1 MEHNTSQVAHINQS
15 VINQWLKGVGIF
27 LLIFIDV
34 NYLLT
39 TRFGRLKGNER
50 YEAMWYLFILISI
63 IVLPIF
69 LGKVLNYFS
78 SILSKIINNW
88 QVTSQSL
95 NLEFLISW
103 GLGLVFNTIAIQ
115 RLFTQGTAES
125 LRLYMKPEMSYNWRE
140 LTTYLSNL
148 NFLLLIPV
156 ALILTVIFF
165 FLLHLFSLRKFL
177 RTLLIE
183 NIVFIGVLVTVTSV
197 AWSLV
202 YNDRSNYHLNAVLFP
217 LAATNSNSPF
227 IPLVSDGFSTWY
239 GGYYLWLGLL
249 SRIMGNSL
257 LSIKIILCGL
267 VALQIILYYL
277 INKAIYRNPLIRILV
292 FISCI
297 FWSYF
302 YGKVIGQDL
311 YFQYFPLRTL
321 FPCLLLVT
329 LLYISERKFLDKA
342 TLSIG
347 FLTISVRDFLL
358 DFIVAMALLSN
369 FDSGIV
375 VLIMYFFI
383 YIWNEFKIDG
393 FSAKNMIKKLTGFS
407 INLIIITFII
417 IFGFRILS
425 GEFINFY
432 NYIGFTS
439 KVGSG
444 FLGLPFPD
452 NIWMIF
458 MVVYGFNIIQS
469 FQSPIEDKNAK
480 YRFVIAIWGIV
491 SLFYFVNRS
500 HPWNLL
506 AVSLPFFL
514 SYGCLID
521 YAFSSCR
528 EKMSESEP
536 ELLQNKMAF
545 REFLPILL
553 PNSFDLLRLSL
564 VSVLFMPFI
573 IMSLIACVK
582 FIPATI
588 SNLQRPKSYSQ
599 MSAFSSLSERV
610 ATLEKQLNRPSIIL
624 SDSFESYYYLHKNR
638 EVLFY
643 PEITSILSGDNSFQP
658 RFIDALNKFNPIVIL
673 CPIND
678 LPIIKENLHGTFLEL
693 LYQNNYKLLESRKS
707 IDSTMKRS
715 CDIYVKD

>member
-1 MEHNTSQVAHINQS
+1 MID
-15 VINQWLKGVGIF
+15 QWLKGVGAF

-39 TRFGRLKGNER
+39 TRFESLKGNES
-50 YEAMWYLFILISI
+50 YEAMWYLLVLTSI
-63 IVLPIF
+63 VVLPIF
-69 LGKVLNYFS
+69 LGKVLNYLS

-88 QVTSQSL
+88 QVTNQSR
-95 NLEFLISW
+95 NLEFLFSW

-115 RLFTQGTAES
+115 RIFTQGSGQS
-125 LRLYMKPEMSYNWRE
+125 LRLYIRPEMSSNSDK
-140 LTTYLSNL
+140 LTTYLSSL
-148 NFLLLIPV
+148 NFSVLMPV

-202 YNDRSNYHLNAVLFP
+202 YTDLSNFHFNVVLFP
-217 LAATNSNSPF
+217 LAAINSDSPF
-227 IPLVSDGFSTWY
+227 IPLVDDGFKSLY
-239 GGYYLWLGLL
+239 GGYYLLLGLL
-249 SRIMGNSL
+249 SRLMGNSL
-257 LSIKIILCGL
+257 LSIKIVVCSLI
-267 VALQIILYYL
+267 ALQIILYYL
-277 INKAIYRNPLIRILV
+277 IVKAIYKNPLFRILV
-292 FISCI
+292 FISCL

-302 YGKVIGQDL
+302 YFRVVGGDL

-329 LLYISERKFLDKA
+329 SFYISERKFLDKA
-342 TLSIG
+342 TFSIG
-347 FLTISVRDFLL
+347 FLTINLRDLIL

-369 FDSGIV
+369 FDSGVV

-407 INLIIITFII
+407 INLIIIIFII
-417 IFGFRILS
+417 ILGFRIIA

-432 NYIGFTS
+432 NYIGFTL
-439 KVGSG
+439 KFGSG
-444 FLGLPFPD
+444 FFGLPFPD

-506 AVSLPFFL
+506 FVSVPFFL

-521 YAFSSCR
+521 YAFSSYR
-528 EKMSESEP
+528 KKMSESEP
-536 ELLQNKMAF
+536 ELMQNKMAF
-545 REFLPILL
+545 RKFLPILL

-564 VSVLFMPFI
+564 VSVLIMPFI

-582 FIPATI
+582 FIPLTI
-588 SNLQRPKSYSQ
+588 SHFQSPKSYSQ
-599 MSAFSSLSERV
+599 MSALESLSERV
-610 ATLEKQLNRPSIIL
+610 ATLEKQLNRPSILI
-624 SDSFESYYYLHKNR
+624 SDWFESYYYLDKNR
-638 EVLFY
+638 KVLFY
-643 PEITSILSGDNSFQP
+643 PEIISIIDDSFQS
-658 RFIDALNKFNPIVIL
+658 RFTYALKKFNPIVTV
-673 CPIND
+673 CP
-678 LPIIKENLHGTFLEL
+678 LKMVYNLRGTFLEL
-693 LYQNNYKLLESRKS
+693 LDQNNYKLLESRKS
-707 IDSTMKRS
+707 IDSTMRRS

>member
-1 MEHNTSQVAHINQS
+1 MNKNMID
-15 VINQWLKGVGIF
+15 QWLKGVGAF
-27 LLIFIDV
+27 LLILIDV
-34 NYLLT
+34 DYLLT

-63 IVLPIF
+63 IVLPIL
-69 LGKVLNYFS
+69 LGKVLNYLS

-88 QVTSQSL
+88 QVTNQSR

-115 RLFTQGTAES
+115 KLFTQGTAES
-125 LRLYMKPEMSYNWRE
+125 IRLYMEFEMSSNSDK
-140 LTTYLSNL
+140 LTTYLSSL
-148 NFLLLIPV
+148 NFLVLISV

-202 YNDRSNYHLNAVLFP
+202 YTNPSNFHFNVVLFP
-217 LAATNSNSPF
+217 LAAINSDSPF
-227 IPLVSDGFSTWY
+227 IPLVDDGFKSLY

-249 SRIMGNSL
+249 SRLMGNNL
-257 LSIKIILCGL
+257 LSIKIVVCSLI
-267 VALQIILYYL
+267 ALQILLYYL
-277 INKAIYRNPLIRILV
+277 ITKAIYKNPLLRILV
-292 FISCI
+292 FISCL
-297 FWSYF
+297 FWSYL
-302 YGKVIGQDL
+302 YGRVVRQDL

-347 FLTISVRDFLL
+347 FLTINLQDVLL

-369 FDSGIV
+369 FDSGVV

-393 FSAKNMIKKLTGFS
+393 FSAKNMIKKLTVFS
-407 INLIIITFII
+407 INLIMIIFII
-417 IFGFRILS
+417 IFGFRIIA
-425 GEFINFY
+425 GEFINFS
-432 NYIGFTS
+432 NYTGSTLKF
-439 KVGSG
+439 GSG
-444 FLGLPFPD
+444 FYGLPFTD

-469 FQSPIEDKNAK
+469 FQSPIEDKSAK

-506 AVSLPFFL
+506 GVSLPFFL

-521 YAFSSCR
+521 YAFSSYR
-528 EKMSESEP
+528 KKMSESEP
-536 ELLQNKMAF
+536 ELMQNKMTF

-564 VSVLFMPFI
+564 VSVLVMPFI

-582 FIPATI
+582 FIPLTI
-588 SNLQRPKSYSQ
+588 SHFQSPKSYSQ
-599 MSAFSSLSERV
+599 MSALASLSERV
-610 ATLEKQLNRPSIIL
+610 ATLEKQLNRPSILI
-624 SDSFESYYYLHKNR
+624 SDRVESYYYLHKNR
-638 EVLFY
+638 KVLFY
-643 PEITSILSGDNSFQP
+643 PEIASIFPGDNSFQP
-658 RFIDALNKFNPIVIL
+658 RFLDTLNKFNPIVTL
-673 CPIND
+673 CPMRHPG
-678 LPIIKENLHGTFLEL
+678 LIKANYHGTFLQL
-693 LYQNNYKLLESRKS
+693 LYENNYKLVESGKN
-707 IDSTMKRS
+707 IDDRILKN
-715 CDIYVKD
+715 CKIYIKD

>member
-1 MEHNTSQVAHINQS
+1 MEHNTSQVAQINQS
-15 VINQWLKGVGIF
+15 VINQWLKGVGAF

-39 TRFGRLKGNER
+39 TIFESLKGNER

-69 LGKVLNYFS
+69 LGKVLNYLS

-88 QVTSQSL
+88 QVTSQSR

-125 LRLYMKPEMSYNWRE
+125 LRLYIRPEMSSNSDK
-140 LTTYLSNL
+140 LTTYLSSL
-148 NFLLLIPV
+148 NFLVLIPV

-183 NIVFIGVLVTVTSV
+183 NIAFIGVLVTVTSV

-202 YNDRSNYHLNAVLFP
+202 YNDQSNYHFNVVIFP
-217 LAATNSNSPF
+217 LAAINGDSPF
-227 IPLVSDGFSTWY
+227 IPLVDDGFKSLY
-239 GGYYLWLGLL
+239 GGYYLLLGLL
-249 SRIMGNSL
+249 SRLIGNSL
-257 LSIKIILCGL
+257 LSIKIVVCSLI
-267 VALQIILYYL
+267 ALQIILYYL
-277 INKAIYRNPLIRILV
+277 IVKAIYQNPLIRILV
-292 FISCI
+292 FISCL

-302 YGKVIGQDL
+302 YGKVVSQDL

-329 LLYISERKFLDKA
+329 LLYVSERKFIDKA
-342 TLSIG
+342 IFSLK
-347 FLTISVRDFLL
+347 FLTLNLRDLLL

-369 FDSGIV
+369 FDSGIS

-383 YIWNEFKIDG
+383 YIWNEFKIDA
-393 FSAKNMIKKLTGFS
+393 FSAKNMIKRLTGFS
-407 INLIIITFII
+407 INLIIIIFII
-417 IFGFRILS
+417 IFCFRILS

-432 NYIGFTS
+432 NYIGSTLKF
-439 KVGSG
+439 GSG

-469 FQSPIEDKNAK
+469 FQSHVEDKNAK

-491 SLFYFVNRS
+491 SLLYFVNRS
-500 HPWNLL
+500 HPWNLIS
-506 AVSLPFFL
+506 VSLPFFL

-521 YAFSSCR
+521 YAFSSYR
-528 EKMSESEP
+528 KKMSESDP
-536 ELLQNKMAF
+536 ELMENKMEF

-564 VSVLFMPFI
+564 ISVLIMPFI

-588 SNLQRPKSYSQ
+588 SNFQFPKSYSQ
-599 MSAFSSLSERV
+599 MSALASLSERV
-610 ATLEKQLNRPSIIL
+610 DTLEKQLNRPSILL
-624 SDSFESYYYLHKNR
+624 SGLFESYYYLHKNR
-638 EVLFY
+638 KVLFY
-643 PEITSILSGDNSFQP
+643 PEIASIFPGDNSFQS
-658 RFIDALNKFNPIVIL
+658 RFIDALKKFNPIVTL
-673 CPIND
+673 CPINV
-678 LPIIKENLHGTFLEL
+678 PFVKENLHGTFLQL
-693 LYQNNYKLLESRKS
+693 LYENNYKLVESEKN
-707 IDSTMKRS
+707 IDDPILKN
-715 CDIYVKD
+715 CKIYIKG

>member
-1 MEHNTSQVAHINQS
+1 MNKNMID
-15 VINQWLKGVGIF
+15 QWFKGVGAF

-39 TRFGRLKGNER
+39 TRFSRLKGNER

-88 QVTSQSL
+88 QVTNQSR
-95 NLEFLISW
+95 NLEFLLSW

-115 RLFTQGTAES
+115 RLLTQGTAES
-125 LRLYMKPEMSYNWRE
+125 LSLYIKPEMSYNSDK
-140 LTTYLSNL
+140 LTTYLSSL

-177 RTLLIE
+177 KTLLIE

-202 YNDRSNYHLNAVLFP
+202 YTDSSTLHFNVVLFP
-217 LAATNSNSPF
+217 LAAINSDSPF
-227 IPLVSDGFSTWY
+227 IPLVDDGFKSLY

-249 SRIMGNSL
+249 SRLMGNSL
-257 LSIKIILCGL
+257 WSIKIVVCSLI
-267 VALQIILYYL
+267 ALQILLYYL
-277 INKAIYRNPLIRILV
+277 IVKAIYKNPLIRILV
-292 FISCI
+292 FISCL

-302 YGKVIGQDL
+302 YSRVVTQDL

-342 TLSIG
+342 TFPIG
-347 FLTISVRDFLL
+347 LLTINLRDLLL

-369 FDSGIV
+369 FDSGIS

-383 YIWNEFKIDG
+383 YIWNEFKIDS
-393 FSAKNMIKKLTGFS
+393 FSAKHMIKKLTGFS
-407 INLIIITFII
+407 INFIIITFII
-417 IFGFRILS
+417 IFGFRIIA

-432 NYIGFTS
+432 NYTGSTLKF
-439 KVGSG
+439 GSG

-469 FQSPIEDKNAK
+469 FQSPIGDKHAK

-500 HPWNLL
+500 HPWNLVS
-506 AVSLPFFL
+506 VSLPFFL

-521 YAFSSCR
+521 YAFSYYR
-528 EKMSESEP
+528 KKMSESEP
-536 ELLQNKMAF
+536 ELMQNKMAF
-545 REFLPILL
+545 REFLPVLL
-553 PNSFDLLRLSL
+553 PDSFDLLRLSL
-564 VSVLFMPFI
+564 ISVLIMPFI
-573 IMSLIACVK
+573 IMSLIASVK
-582 FIPATI
+582 FFPLTI
-588 SNLQRPKSYSQ
+588 ANFQSPNSYSQ
-599 MSAFSSLSERV
+599 MSALASLSERV
-610 ATLEKQLNRPSIIL
+610 ATLEKQLDRPSILI
-624 SDSFESYYYLHKNR
+624 SDWFESYYYLDKNR
-638 EVLFY
+638 KVLFY
-643 PEITSILSGDNSFQP
+643 PEIISIFSEDNSFQS
-658 RFIDALNKFNPIVIL
+658 RFTYALKKFNPIVTV
-673 CPIND
+673 CP
-678 LPIIKENLHGTFLEL
+678 LKLSYHLRSTFLEL
-693 LYQNNYKLLESRKS
+693 LYQNNYTLLESRKS

-715 CDIYVKD
+715 CDIYVKG

>member
-1 MEHNTSQVAHINQS
+1 MYQMNKTA
-15 VINQWLKGVGIF
+15 INQWFKGVGAF

-50 YEAMWYLFILISI
+50 YEAMWYLFIFISI
-63 IVLPIF
+63 VVLPIL
-69 LGKVLNYFS
+69 LGKVLNYLS

-88 QVTSQSL
+88 QVTNQSR

-115 RLFTQGTAES
+115 KLFTQGTAES

-140 LTTYLSNL
+140 LTTYLSSL
-148 NFLLLIPV
+148 NFLVLIPV
-156 ALILTVIFF
+156 ALILTIIFF

-183 NIVFIGVLVTVTSV
+183 NIVFIGVLVTLTSV

-202 YNDRSNYHLNAVLFP
+202 YNDKSNYHFNAVIFP
-217 LAATNSNSPF
+217 LAAINSDSPF
-227 IPLVSDGFSTWY
+227 TPLVSEGFSTWY
-239 GGYYLWLGLL
+239 GGYYLWFGLL
-249 SRIMGNSL
+249 SRLMGNSL
-257 LSIKIILCGL
+257 LSIKIVVCSLI
-267 VALQIILYYL
+267 ALQILLYYL
-277 INKAIYRNPLIRILV
+277 ITKAIYKNPLLRILV
-292 FISCI
+292 FISCL

-302 YGKVIGQDL
+302 YGKVVSQDL

-329 LLYISERKFLDKA
+329 LLYISERKFFDKV
-342 TLSIG
+342 TFSMG
-347 FLTISVRDFLL
+347 FLTINLQDVLL

-369 FDSGIV
+369 FDSGII
-375 VLIMYFFI
+375 VLIMYFLI
-383 YIWNEFKIDG
+383 YHWNEFKIDG
-393 FSAKNMIKKLTGFS
+393 FSAKNMIKKLTEFS
-407 INLIIITFII
+407 INLIIIIFII
-417 IFGFRILS
+417 IFSFRIIA

-432 NYIGFTS
+432 NYIGFTF

-480 YRFVIAIWGIV
+480 YRFVIAIWGMI

-500 HPWNLL
+500 HPGNLL

-521 YAFSSCR
+521 YAFSYHR
-528 EKMSESEP
+528 KKMSESEP
-536 ELLQNKMAF
+536 ELMQNKMAF

-564 VSVLFMPFI
+564 VSVLIMPFI
-573 IMSLIACVK
+573 IMSLIASVK

-588 SNLQRPKSYSQ
+588 SNFTSPNSYSQ
-599 MSAFSSLSERV
+599 MSAVASLSERV
-610 ATLEKQLNRPSIIL
+610 ATLEKQLNRPSILL

-638 EVLFY
+638 KVLFY
-643 PEITSILSGDNSFQP
+643 PETTSILSGDNSFQP
-658 RFIDALNKFNPIVIL
+658 RFIDALNKFNPIVTL
-673 CPIND
+673 CPINV
-678 LPIIKENLHGTFLEL
+678 PVIKENLHGTFLPL
-693 LYQNNYKLLESRKS
+693 LYQNNYQLVESGKN
-707 IDSTMKRS
+707 IDDRILKN
-715 CDIYVKD
+715 CKIYIKD

>member
-1 MEHNTSQVAHINQS
+1 MYQMNKTAID
-15 VINQWLKGVGIF
+15 QWFKGVGAF
-27 LLIFIDV
+27 LLIIIDV
-34 NYLLT
+34 DYLLT

-50 YEAMWYLFILISI
+50 YEAMWYLFVLISI
-63 IVLPIF
+63 IVLPTIF
-69 LGKVLNYFS
+69 GKVLNYFS

-88 QVTSQSL
+88 QVTNQSR

-115 RLFTQGTAES
+115 KLFTQGTAES
-125 LRLYMKPEMSYNWRE
+125 LRLLYVEPEMSYNYDK
-140 LTTYLSNL
+140 LTTYLSSL
-148 NFLLLIPV
+148 NFLVLIPA
-156 ALILTVIFF
+156 ALILTVILF
-165 FLLHLFSLRKFL
+165 FLLYLFSLRKFL

-202 YNDRSNYHLNAVLFP
+202 YTNPSNFHFNVVLFP
-217 LAATNSNSPF
+217 LAAINSDSPF
-227 IPLVSDGFSTWY
+227 IPLVDDGFKSLY

-249 SRIMGNSL
+249 SRLMGNNL
-257 LSIKIILCGL
+257 LSIKIVVCSLI
-267 VALQIILYYL
+267 ALQILLYYL
-277 INKAIYRNPLIRILV
+277 ITKAIYKNPLLRILV
-292 FISCI
+292 FISCL
-297 FWSYF
+297 FWSYL
-302 YGKVIGQDL
+302 YGRVVRQDL

-347 FLTISVRDFLL
+347 FLTINLQDVLL

-369 FDSGIV
+369 FDSGVV

-393 FSAKNMIKKLTGFS
+393 FSAKNMIKKLTVFS
-407 INLIIITFII
+407 INLIMIIFII
-417 IFGFRILS
+417 IFGFRIIA
-425 GEFINFY
+425 GEFINFS
-432 NYIGFTS
+432 NYTGSTLKF
-439 KVGSG
+439 GSG
-444 FLGLPFPD
+444 FYGLPFTD

-469 FQSPIEDKNAK
+469 FQSPIEDKSAK

-506 AVSLPFFL
+506 GVSLPFFL

-521 YAFSSCR
+521 YAFSSYR
-528 EKMSESEP
+528 KKMSESEP
-536 ELLQNKMAF
+536 ELMQNKMTF

-564 VSVLFMPFI
+564 VSVLVMPFI

-582 FIPATI
+582 FIPLTI
-588 SNLQRPKSYSQ
+588 SHFQSPKSYSQ
-599 MSAFSSLSERV
+599 MSALASLSERV
-610 ATLEKQLNRPSIIL
+610 ATLEKQLNRPSILI
-624 SDSFESYYYLHKNR
+624 SDRVESYYYLHKNR
-638 EVLFY
+638 KVLFY
-643 PEITSILSGDNSFQP
+643 PEIASIFPGDNSFQP
-658 RFIDALNKFNPIVIL
+658 RFLDTLNKFNPIVTL
-673 CPIND
+673 CPMRHPG
-678 LPIIKENLHGTFLEL
+678 LIKANYHGTFLQL
-693 LYQNNYKLLESRKS
+693 LYENNYKLVESGKN
-707 IDSTMKRS
+707 IDDRILKN
-715 CDIYVKD
+715 CKIYIKD

>member
-1 MEHNTSQVAHINQS
+1 MNKNMIDK
-15 VINQWLKGVGIF
+15 WFKGVGAF
-27 LLIFIDV
+27 LLIIIDV
-34 NYLLT
+34 DYLLT

-50 YEAMWYLFILISI
+50 YEAMWYLFVLISI
-63 IVLPIF
+63 IVLPTI
-69 LGKVLNYFS
+69 LGKVLNYSS

-88 QVTSQSL
+88 QVTNQSR

-115 RLFTQGTAES
+115 KLFSQGTAES

-140 LTTYLSNL
+140 LTTYLSSL
-148 NFLLLIPV
+148 NFLVLIPV

-165 FLLHLFSLRKFL
+165 FLLHLFSLRKFV

-202 YNDRSNYHLNAVLFP
+202 YNDKSNYHFNVVLFP
-217 LAATNSNSPF
+217 LAAINSDSPF
-227 IPLVSDGFSTWY
+227 IPLVDDGFKSLY

-249 SRIMGNSL
+249 SRLMGNSL
-257 LSIKIILCGL
+257 LSIKIVVCSLI
-267 VALQIILYYL
+267 ALQILLYYL
-277 INKAIYRNPLIRILV
+277 IAKAIYKNRLLRILV
-292 FISCI
+292 FISCL

-302 YGKVIGQDL
+302 YGKVVTQDL

-329 LLYISERKFLDKA
+329 LLYISERKFFDKV
-342 TLSIG
+342 TFSMG
-347 FLTISVRDFLL
+347 FLTINLRDLLL
-358 DFIVAMALLSN
+358 DFLVAMALLSN
-369 FDSGIV
+369 LDSGIV

-383 YIWNEFKIDG
+383 YIWNELKLDG

-407 INLIIITFII
+407 INLIIIIFII
-417 IFGFRILS
+417 IFGFRIIA

-432 NYIGFTS
+432 NYIGFTF
-439 KVGSG
+439 KFGSG

-491 SLFYFVNRS
+491 SLLYFVNRS
-500 HPWNLL
+500 HPGNLMS
-506 AVSLPFFL
+506 VSLPFFL

-521 YAFSSCR
+521 YVFSSYR
-528 EKMSESEP
+528 KKMSESEP
-536 ELLQNKMAF
+536 ELMQNRMTF

-553 PNSFDLLRLSL
+553 PDSFDLLRLSL
-564 VSVLFMPFI
+564 ISVLVMPFI

-588 SNLQRPKSYSQ
+588 SNFQFPKSYSQ
-599 MSAFSSLSERV
+599 MSALASLSERV
-610 ATLEKQLNRPSIIL
+610 DTLEKQLNRPSILL
-624 SDSFESYYYLHKNR
+624 SGLFESYYYLHKNR
-638 EVLFY
+638 KVLFY
-643 PEITSILSGDNSFQP
+643 PEIASIFSGDNSFQP
-658 RFIDALNKFNPIVIL
+658 RFIDALKKFNPIVTL
-673 CPIND
+673 CPINV
-678 LPIIKENLHGTFLEL
+678 PFVKENLYATFLQL
-693 LYQNNYKLLESRKS
+693 LYENNYQLVESEKN
-707 IDSTMKRS
+707 IDDPILRN
-715 CDIYVKD
+715 CNIYIKD

>member
-1 MEHNTSQVAHINQS
+1 MYQMNKTAID
-15 VINQWLKGVGIF
+15 QWLKGVGIF

-63 IVLPIF
+63 IVLPIL
-69 LGKVLNYFS
+69 LGKVLNYLS

-88 QVTSQSL
+88 QVTNQSR

-115 RLFTQGTAES
+115 KLFTQGTAES
-125 LRLYMKPEMSYNWRE
+125 LRLLYVEPEMSYNYDK
-140 LTTYLSNL
+140 LTTYLSSL
-148 NFLLLIPV
+148 NFLVLIPA
-156 ALILTVIFF
+156 ALILTVILF
-165 FLLHLFSLRKFL
+165 FLLYLFSLRKFL

-202 YNDRSNYHLNAVLFP
+202 YTNPSNFHFNVVLFP
-217 LAATNSNSPF
+217 LAAINSDSPF
-227 IPLVSDGFSTWY
+227 IPLVDDGFKSLY

-249 SRIMGNSL
+249 SRLMGNNL
-257 LSIKIILCGL
+257 LSIKIVVCSLI
-267 VALQIILYYL
+267 ALQILLYYL
-277 INKAIYRNPLIRILV
+277 ITKAIYKNPLLRILV
-292 FISCI
+292 FISCL
-297 FWSYF
+297 FWSYL
-302 YGKVIGQDL
+302 YGRVVRQDL

-347 FLTISVRDFLL
+347 FLTINLQDVLL

-369 FDSGIV
+369 FDSGVV

-393 FSAKNMIKKLTGFS
+393 FSAKNMIKKLTVFS
-407 INLIIITFII
+407 INLIMIIFII
-417 IFGFRILS
+417 IFGFRIIA
-425 GEFINFY
+425 GEFINFS
-432 NYIGFTS
+432 NYTGSTLKF
-439 KVGSG
+439 GSG
-444 FLGLPFPD
+444 FYGLPFTD

-469 FQSPIEDKNAK
+469 FQSPIEDKSAK

-506 AVSLPFFL
+506 GVSLPFFL

-521 YAFSSCR
+521 YAFSSYR
-528 EKMSESEP
+528 KKMSESEP
-536 ELLQNKMAF
+536 ELMQNKMTF

-564 VSVLFMPFI
+564 VSVLVMPFI

-582 FIPATI
+582 FIPLTI
-588 SNLQRPKSYSQ
+588 SHFQSPKSYSQ
-599 MSAFSSLSERV
+599 MSALASLSERV
-610 ATLEKQLNRPSIIL
+610 ATLEKQLNRPSILI
-624 SDSFESYYYLHKNR
+624 SDRVESYYYLHKNR
-638 EVLFY
+638 KVLFY
-643 PEITSILSGDNSFQP
+643 PEIASIFPGDNSFQP
-658 RFIDALNKFNPIVIL
+658 RFLDTLNKFNPIVTL
-673 CPIND
+673 CPMRHPG
-678 LPIIKENLHGTFLEL
+678 LIKANYHGTFLQL
-693 LYQNNYKLLESRKS
+693 LYENNYKLVESGKN
-707 IDSTMKRS
+707 IDDRILKN
-715 CDIYVKD
+715 CKIYIKD

>member
-1 MEHNTSQVAHINQS
+1 
-15 VINQWLKGVGIF
+15 
-27 LLIFIDV
+27 
-34 NYLLT
+34 
-39 TRFGRLKGNER
+39 
-50 YEAMWYLFILISI
+50 
-63 IVLPIF
+63 
-69 LGKVLNYFS
+69 
-78 SILSKIINNW
+78 
-88 QVTSQSL
+88 
-95 NLEFLISW
+95 
-103 GLGLVFNTIAIQ
+103 
-115 RLFTQGTAES
+115 
-125 LRLYMKPEMSYNWRE
+125 
-140 LTTYLSNL
+140 L

-156 ALILTVIFF
+156 ALILTVILF

-202 YNDRSNYHLNAVLFP
+202 YTDKSNYHFNVVLFP
-217 LAATNSNSPF
+217 LAAINSDSPF
-227 IPLVSDGFSTWY
+227 IPLVDDGFKSLY

-249 SRIMGNSL
+249 SRLMGNSL
-257 LSIKIILCGL
+257 WSIKIVVCSLI
-267 VALQIILYYL
+267 ALQILLYYL
-277 INKAIYRNPLIRILV
+277 IVKAIYKNPLIRILV
-292 FISCI
+292 FINCL

-302 YGKVIGQDL
+302 YSRVGTQDL

-342 TLSIG
+342 TFPIG
-347 FLTISVRDFLL
+347 FLTINLRDLLL
-358 DFIVAMALLSN
+358 DFLVAMALLSN
-369 FDSGIV
+369 FDSGIS

-407 INLIIITFII
+407 INFIIIIFII
-417 IFGFRILS
+417 IFGFRIIA

-432 NYIGFTS
+432 NYTGSTLKF
-439 KVGSG
+439 GSG
-444 FLGLPFPD
+444 FFGLPFPD

-521 YAFSSCR
+521 YAFSSYR
-528 EKMSESEP
+528 KKMSESEP
-536 ELLQNKMAF
+536 ELMQNKMAF

-553 PNSFDLLRLSL
+553 PDSFDLLRLSL
-564 VSVLFMPFI
+564 VSVLVMPFI

-582 FIPATI
+582 FIPLTI
-588 SNLQRPKSYSQ
+588 YNFQRPKSYSQ
-599 MSAFSSLSERV
+599 MSALASLSERV
-610 ATLEKQLNRPSIIL
+610 AILEKQLNRPSILI
-624 SDSFESYYYLHKNR
+624 SDWFESYYYLDKNR
-638 EVLFY
+638 KVLFY
-643 PEITSILSGDNSFQP
+643 PEIISIFSEDNSFQSP
-658 RFIDALNKFNPIVIL
+658 FTYALKKFNPIVTV
-673 CPIND
+673 CPLKMSD
-678 LPIIKENLHGTFLEL
+678 HLRSTFLEL

-715 CDIYVKD
+715 CDIYVKG

>member
-1 MEHNTSQVAHINQS
+1 MID
-15 VINQWLKGVGIF
+15 QWLKGVGAF

-39 TRFGRLKGNER
+39 TRFESLKGNES
-50 YEAMWYLFILISI
+50 YEAMWYLLVLTSI
-63 IVLPIF
+63 VVLPIF
-69 LGKVLNYFS
+69 LGKVLNYSS

-88 QVTSQSL
+88 QVTNQSR
-95 NLEFLISW
+95 NLEFLFSW

-115 RLFTQGTAES
+115 RIFTQGSGQS
-125 LRLYMKPEMSYNWRE
+125 LRFYMKPEMSSNSDK
-140 LTTYLSNL
+140 LTTYLSSL
-148 NFLLLIPV
+148 NFSLLIPV

-165 FLLHLFSLRKFL
+165 FLLYLFSLRKFL

-202 YNDRSNYHLNAVLFP
+202 YTDLSNFHFNVVLFP
-217 LAATNSNSPF
+217 LAAINSDSPF
-227 IPLVSDGFSTWY
+227 IPLVDDGFKSLY
-239 GGYYLWLGLL
+239 GGYYLLLGLL
-249 SRIMGNSL
+249 SRLMGNSL
-257 LSIKIILCGL
+257 LSIKIVVCSLI
-267 VALQIILYYL
+267 ALQIILYYL
-277 INKAIYRNPLIRILV
+277 IVKAIYQNSLIRILV
-292 FISCI
+292 FISCL

-302 YGKVIGQDL
+302 HGKVVSQDL

-329 LLYISERKFLDKA
+329 LLYISEIKFLDKA
-342 TLSIG
+342 TFSLN
-347 FLTISVRDFLL
+347 FLTINLRDLLL
-358 DFIVAMALLSN
+358 DFLVAMALLSN
-369 FDSGIV
+369 FDSGIS

-393 FSAKNMIKKLTGFS
+393 FRAKNMIKKLTGFS
-407 INLIIITFII
+407 INLITIIFII
-417 IFGFRILS
+417 IFGFRIIA

-432 NYIGFTS
+432 NYIGFTL
-439 KVGSG
+439 KFGSG
-444 FLGLPFPD
+444 FFGLPFPD

-458 MVVYGFNIIQS
+458 MVVYGFNVIQS
-469 FQSPIEDKNAK
+469 FQSSIEDKNAK

-500 HPWNLL
+500 HPWNLIS
-506 AVSLPFFL
+506 VSLPFFL

-521 YAFSSCR
+521 YAFSSYR
-528 EKMSESEP
+528 KKMSESEP
-536 ELLQNKMAF
+536 ELMQNKMAF

-564 VSVLFMPFI
+564 ISVLIMPFI

-588 SNLQRPKSYSQ
+588 SNFQRPKSYSQ
-599 MSAFSSLSERV
+599 MSALASLSERV
-610 ATLEKQLNRPSIIL
+610 ATLEKQLNRPSILI
-624 SDSFESYYYLHKNR
+624 SDSFDSYYYLDKNR
-638 EVLFY
+638 KVLFY
-643 PEITSILSGDNSFQP
+643 PEIISIIDDSFQS
-658 RFIDALNKFNPIVIL
+658 RFTYALKKFNPIVTV
-673 CPIND
+673 CP
-678 LPIIKENLHGTFLEL
+678 LKMVYNLRGTFLEL
-693 LYQNNYKLLESRKS
+693 LDQNNYKLLESRKS
-707 IDSTMKRS
+707 IDSTMRRS

>member
-1 MEHNTSQVAHINQS
+1 MID
-15 VINQWLKGVGIF
+15 QWFKGVGAF

-34 NYLLT
+34 KYLLT
-39 TRFGRLKGNER
+39 TRFSRLKGNEK

-88 QVTSQSL
+88 QVTNQSR

-125 LRLYMKPEMSYNWRE
+125 LRLYIRPEMSSNSDK
-140 LTTYLSNL
+140 LTTYLSSL

-156 ALILTVIFF
+156 ALILTVILF

-202 YNDRSNYHLNAVLFP
+202 YTDKSNYHFNVVLFP
-217 LAATNSNSPF
+217 LAAINSDSPF
-227 IPLVSDGFSTWY
+227 IPLVDDGFKSLY

-249 SRIMGNSL
+249 SRLMGNSL
-257 LSIKIILCGL
+257 WSIKIVVCSLI
-267 VALQIILYYL
+267 ALQILLYYL
-277 INKAIYRNPLIRILV
+277 IVKAIYKNPLIRILV
-292 FISCI
+292 FINCL

-302 YGKVIGQDL
+302 YSRVGTQDL

-342 TLSIG
+342 TFPIG
-347 FLTISVRDFLL
+347 FLTINLRDLLL
-358 DFIVAMALLSN
+358 DFLVAMALLSN
-369 FDSGIV
+369 FDSGIS

-407 INLIIITFII
+407 INFIIIIFII
-417 IFGFRILS
+417 IFGFRIIA

-432 NYIGFTS
+432 NYTGSTLKF
-439 KVGSG
+439 GSG
-444 FLGLPFPD
+444 FFGLPFPD

-521 YAFSSCR
+521 YAFSSYR
-528 EKMSESEP
+528 KKMSESEP
-536 ELLQNKMAF
+536 ELMQNKMAF

-553 PNSFDLLRLSL
+553 PDSFDLLRLSL
-564 VSVLFMPFI
+564 VSVLVMPFI

-582 FIPATI
+582 FIPLTI
-588 SNLQRPKSYSQ
+588 YNFQRPKSYSQ
-599 MSAFSSLSERV
+599 MSALASLSERV
-610 ATLEKQLNRPSIIL
+610 AILEKQLNRPSILI
-624 SDSFESYYYLHKNR
+624 SDWFESYYYLDKNR
-638 EVLFY
+638 KVLFY
-643 PEITSILSGDNSFQP
+643 PEIISIFSEDNSFQSP
-658 RFIDALNKFNPIVIL
+658 FTYALKKFNPIVTV
-673 CPIND
+673 CPLKMSD
-678 LPIIKENLHGTFLEL
+678 HLRSTFLEL

-715 CDIYVKD
+715 CDIYVKG

>member
-1 MEHNTSQVAHINQS
+1 MNKNMID
-15 VINQWLKGVGIF
+15 QWLKGVGAF

-88 QVTSQSL
+88 QVTNQSR

>member
-1 MEHNTSQVAHINQS
+1 MNKNMID
-15 VINQWLKGVGIF
+15 QWFKGVGAF

-39 TRFGRLKGNER
+39 TRFESLKGNER

-69 LGKVLNYFS
+69 LGKVLNYLS

-88 QVTSQSL
+88 QVTNQSR
-95 NLEFLISW
+95 NLEFLFSW

-115 RLFTQGTAES
+115 RLFTQGTGGS
-125 LRLYMKPEMSYNWRE
+125 LRLYIRPEMSSNSDK
-140 LTTYLSNL
+140 LTTYLSSL
-148 NFLLLIPV
+148 NFLVLIPV

-165 FLLHLFSLRKFL
+165 FLLHLFSIRKFL

-202 YNDRSNYHLNAVLFP
+202 YTNSSNFHFNVVLFP
-217 LAATNSNSPF
+217 LAAINSDSHF
-227 IPLVSDGFSTWY
+227 IPLVDDGFKSLY

-249 SRIMGNSL
+249 SRLIGNSL
-257 LSIKIILCGL
+257 LSIKIVVCSLI
-267 VALQIILYYL
+267 ALQIILYYL
-277 INKAIYRNPLIRILV
+277 IVKAIYKNPLIRILV
-292 FISCI
+292 FISCL

-302 YGKVIGQDL
+302 YGKVVGQDL

-329 LLYISERKFLDKA
+329 LLYISERKFFDKA
-342 TLSIG
+342 TFPIV
-347 FLTISVRDFLL
+347 FLTINLRDLLL

-369 FDSGIV
+369 FDSGIS

-393 FSAKNMIKKLTGFS
+393 FSAKNMIKRLTGFS
-407 INLIIITFII
+407 INLIIIIFII
-417 IFGFRILS
+417 IFCFRILS
-425 GEFINFY
+425 GEFINFS
-432 NYIGFTS
+432 NYTGSTLKF
-439 KVGSG
+439 GSG
-444 FLGLPFPD
+444 FFGLPFPD
-452 NIWMIF
+452 NMWMIF

-480 YRFVIAIWGIV
+480 YRFVIAIWGII

-500 HPWNLL
+500 HPWNLIS
-506 AVSLPFFL
+506 VSLPFFL

-521 YAFSSCR
+521 YVFSSCR

-536 ELLQNKMAF
+536 ELMQNKMAF
-545 REFLPILL
+545 RKFLQILL
-553 PNSFDLLRLSL
+553 PDSFDLLRLSL
-564 VSVLFMPFI
+564 VSVLIMPFI

-582 FIPATI
+582 FIPFTI
-588 SNLQRPKSYSQ
+588 YNFQIPRSYSQ
-599 MSAFSSLSERV
+599 ISALASLSERM
-610 ATLEKQLNRPSIIL
+610 ATLEKQLNRPSILI
-624 SDSFESYYYLHKNR
+624 SDWFESYYYLDKNR
-638 EVLFY
+638 KVLFY
-643 PEITSILSGDNSFQP
+643 PEIVSIFSEDNSFQS
-658 RFIDALNKFNPIVIL
+658 RFTYALKTFNPIVTV
-673 CPIND
+673 CP
-678 LPIIKENLHGTFLEL
+678 LKTSYHLRSTFLEL

-715 CDIYVKD
+715 CDIYVKG

>member
-1 MEHNTSQVAHINQS
+1 MID
-15 VINQWLKGVGIF
+15 QWLKGVGAF

-88 QVTSQSL
+88 QVTNQSR
-95 NLEFLISW
+95 NLEFLFSW

-148 NFLLLIPV
+148 NFLVLIPV

-202 YNDRSNYHLNAVLFP
+202 YNDRSNSHFNLVIFP
-217 LAATNSNSPF
+217 LAALNSDSPF
-227 IPLVSDGFSTWY
+227 TPLVSEGFWTWY

-249 SRIMGNSL
+249 SRLMGNSL
-257 LSIKIILCGL
+257 WSIKIVVCSLI
-267 VALQIILYYL
+267 ALQILLYYL
-277 INKAIYRNPLIRILV
+277 IVKAIYKNPLIRILV
-292 FISCI
+292 LISCL

-302 YGKVIGQDL
+302 YGRVESQEL

-329 LLYISERKFLDKA
+329 SLYISEGKFFDKA
-342 TLSIG
+342 SFPLG
-347 FLTISVRDFLL
+347 FLTINLRDLLL
-358 DFIVAMALLSN
+358 DFIVAIALLSN
-369 FDSGIV
+369 FDSGIS

-407 INLIIITFII
+407 INLIIIIFII

-425 GEFINFY
+425 GEFMNFY
-432 NYIGFTS
+432 NYIGLTIKF
-439 KVGSG
+439 GSG
-444 FLGLPFPD
+444 FGGLPFPD

-480 YRFVIAIWGIV
+480 YRFVIAIWGII

-500 HPWNLL
+500 HPGNLL

-521 YAFSSCR
+521 YAFSSYR
-528 EKMSESEP
+528 IKMSESEP
-536 ELLQNKMAF
+536 ELMQNKIEF
-545 REFLPILL
+545 RKFLPILL
-553 PNSFDLLRLSL
+553 PDSFELLRLSL
-564 VSVLFMPFI
+564 VSVLIMPFI

-582 FIPATI
+582 FIPLTV
-588 SNLQRPKSYSQ
+588 SNFQSSKSYSQ
-599 MSAFSSLSERV
+599 MSALASLSERV
-610 ATLEKQLNRPSIIL
+610 ATLEKQLNRPSILL

-638 EVLFY
+638 KVLFY
-643 PEITSILSGDNSFQP
+643 PDAASILSWDNSFQF
-658 RFIDALNKFNPIVIL
+658 RFIDALNKFNPIVTL
-673 CPIND
+673 CPINY
-678 LPIIKENLHGTFLEL
+678 LVITKENLPSTFLQL
-693 LYQNNYKLLESRKS
+693 LYQNNYKLLESQKS
-707 IDSTMKRS
+707 IDSTIQGS
-715 CDIYVKD
+715 CDIYIKD

>member
-1 MEHNTSQVAHINQS
+1 MVD
-15 VINQWLKGVGIF
+15 QWLKGVGAF

-50 YEAMWYLFILISI
+50 YEAVWYLFILISI
-63 IVLPIF
+63 IFLPIF

-88 QVTSQSL
+88 QVTNQSR

-115 RLFTQGTAES
+115 KLFTQGTAES

-140 LTTYLSNL
+140 LTTYLSSL
-148 NFLLLIPV
+148 NFLVLIPV

-165 FLLHLFSLRKFL
+165 FILYLFSLRKFL

-202 YNDRSNYHLNAVLFP
+202 YTNPSNYHFNVVLFP
-217 LAATNSNSPF
+217 LAAINSDSPF
-227 IPLVSDGFSTWY
+227 IPLVDDRFISLY

-249 SRIMGNSL
+249 SRLMGNNL
-257 LSIKIILCGL
+257 LSIKIVVCSLI
-267 VALQIILYYL
+267 ALQIILYYL
-277 INKAIYRNPLIRILV
+277 IAKAIYKNPLIRILV
-292 FISCI
+292 FISCL

-302 YGKVIGQDL
+302 YGKVVTQDL

-321 FPCLLLVT
+321 FTCLLLVSS
-329 LLYISERKFLDKA
+329 LYMSERKFVNKA
-342 TLSIG
+342 TFSVG
-347 FLTISVRDFLL
+347 FLTINLRDLLL
-358 DFIVAMALLSN
+358 DFIGAMALLNN

-383 YIWNEFKIDG
+383 YIWNEFKVDG
-393 FSAKNMIKKLTGFS
+393 FSVKNMIKRLTEFS
-407 INLIIITFII
+407 INLIIIMFIV
-417 IFGFRILS
+417 IFGFRIIA
-425 GEFINFY
+425 GEFMNFY
-432 NYIGFTS
+432 NYIGFTF
-439 KVGSG
+439 KFGSG

-480 YRFVIAIWGIV
+480 YRFVIAIWGMI

-521 YAFSSCR
+521 YVFSSYR
-528 EKMSESEP
+528 KKMSESEP
-536 ELLQNKMAF
+536 ELMRHKIAF
-545 REFLPILL
+545 REFLPIIL
-553 PNSFDLLRLSL
+553 PNLFDLLRLSL
-564 VSVLFMPFI
+564 VSVLIMPFI

-582 FIPATI
+582 FIPLTI
-588 SNLQRPKSYSQ
+588 ANFQSPNSYSQ
-599 MSAFSSLSERV
+599 MSALASLSERV
-610 ATLEKQLNRPSIIL
+610 ATLEKQLDRPSILI
-624 SDSFESYYYLHKNR
+624 SDWFESYYYLDKNR
-638 EVLFY
+638 KVLFY
-643 PEITSILSGDNSFQP
+643 PEITSIIDDSFQS
-658 RFIDALNKFNPIVIL
+658 RFTYALKKFNPIVAV
-673 CPIND
+673 CP
-678 LPIIKENLHGTFLEL
+678 LKMSYSPRSTFLEL
-693 LYQNNYKLLESRKS
+693 LDQNNYKLLESAVNITTS
-707 IDSTMKRS
+707 LILGS
-715 CDIYVKD
+715 CDIYIKN

>member
-1 MEHNTSQVAHINQS
+1 MNKTAID
-15 VINQWLKGVGIF
+15 QWFKGVGAF
-27 LLIFIDV
+27 LLIIIDV
-34 NYLLT
+34 DYLLT

-50 YEAMWYLFILISI
+50 YEAMWYLFVLISI
-63 IVLPIF
+63 IVLPTIF
-69 LGKVLNYFS
+69 GKVLNYFS

-88 QVTSQSL
+88 QVTNQSR

-115 RLFTQGTAES
+115 KLFTQGTAES
-125 LRLYMKPEMSYNWRE
+125 LRLLYVEPEMSYNYDK
-140 LTTYLSNL
+140 LTTYLSSL
-148 NFLLLIPV
+148 NFLVLIPA
-156 ALILTVIFF
+156 ALILTVILF
-165 FLLHLFSLRKFL
+165 FLLYLFSLRKFL

-202 YNDRSNYHLNAVLFP
+202 YTNPSNFHFNVVLFP
-217 LAATNSNSPF
+217 LAAINSDSPF
-227 IPLVSDGFSTWY
+227 IPLVDDGFKSLY

-249 SRIMGNSL
+249 SRLMGNNL
-257 LSIKIILCGL
+257 LSIKIVVCSLI
-267 VALQIILYYL
+267 ALQILLYYL
-277 INKAIYRNPLIRILV
+277 ITKAIYKNPLLRILV
-292 FISCI
+292 FISCL
-297 FWSYF
+297 FWSYL
-302 YGKVIGQDL
+302 YGRVVRQDL

-347 FLTISVRDFLL
+347 FLTINLQDVLL

-369 FDSGIV
+369 FDSGVV

-393 FSAKNMIKKLTGFS
+393 FSAKNMIKKLTVFS
-407 INLIIITFII
+407 INLIMIIFII
-417 IFGFRILS
+417 IFGFRIIA
-425 GEFINFY
+425 GEFINFS
-432 NYIGFTS
+432 NYTGSTLKF
-439 KVGSG
+439 GSG
-444 FLGLPFPD
+444 FYGLPFTD

-469 FQSPIEDKNAK
+469 FQSPIEDKSAK

-506 AVSLPFFL
+506 GVSLPFFL

-521 YAFSSCR
+521 YAFSSYR
-528 EKMSESEP
+528 KKMSESEP
-536 ELLQNKMAF
+536 ELMQNKMTF

-564 VSVLFMPFI
+564 VSVLVMPFI

-582 FIPATI
+582 FIPLTI
-588 SNLQRPKSYSQ
+588 SHFQSPKSYSQ
-599 MSAFSSLSERV
+599 MSALASLSERV
-610 ATLEKQLNRPSIIL
+610 ATLEKQLNRPSILI
-624 SDSFESYYYLHKNR
+624 SDRVESYYYLHKNR
-638 EVLFY
+638 KVLFY
-643 PEITSILSGDNSFQP
+643 PEIASIFPGDNSFQP
-658 RFIDALNKFNPIVIL
+658 RFLDTLNKFNPIVTL
-673 CPIND
+673 CPMRHPG
-678 LPIIKENLHGTFLEL
+678 LIKANYHGTFLQL
-693 LYQNNYKLLESRKS
+693 LYENNYKLVESGKN
-707 IDSTMKRS
+707 IDDRILKN
-715 CDIYVKD
+715 CKIYIKD

>member
-1 MEHNTSQVAHINQS
+1 MID
-15 VINQWLKGVGIF
+15 QWLKGVGAF
-27 LLIFIDV
+27 LLILIDV
-34 NYLLT
+34 DYLLT

-50 YEAMWYLFILISI
+50 YEAMWYLFVLISI
-63 IVLPIF
+63 IVLPTIF
-69 LGKVLNYFS
+69 GKVLNYFS

-88 QVTSQSL
+88 QVTNQSR

-115 RLFTQGTAES
+115 KLFTQGTAES
-125 LRLYMKPEMSYNWRE
+125 IRLYMEFEMSSNSDK
-140 LTTYLSNL
+140 LTTYLSSL
-148 NFLLLIPV
+148 NFLVLISV

-202 YNDRSNYHLNAVLFP
+202 YTNPSNFHFNVVLFP
-217 LAATNSNSPF
+217 LAAINSDSPF
-227 IPLVSDGFSTWY
+227 IPLVDDGFKSLY

-249 SRIMGNSL
+249 SRLMGNNL
-257 LSIKIILCGL
+257 LSIKIVVCSLI
-267 VALQIILYYL
+267 ALQILLYYL
-277 INKAIYRNPLIRILV
+277 ITKAIYKNPLLRILV
-292 FISCI
+292 FISCL
-297 FWSYF
+297 FWSYL
-302 YGKVIGQDL
+302 YGRVVRQDL

-347 FLTISVRDFLL
+347 FLTINLQDVLL

-369 FDSGIV
+369 FDSGVV

-393 FSAKNMIKKLTGFS
+393 FSAKNMIKKLTVFS
-407 INLIIITFII
+407 INLIMIIFII
-417 IFGFRILS
+417 IFGFRIIA
-425 GEFINFY
+425 GEFINFS
-432 NYIGFTS
+432 NYTGSTLKF
-439 KVGSG
+439 GSG
-444 FLGLPFPD
+444 FYGLPFTD

-469 FQSPIEDKNAK
+469 FQSPIEDKSAK

-506 AVSLPFFL
+506 GVSLPFFL

-521 YAFSSCR
+521 YAFSSYR
-528 EKMSESEP
+528 KKMSESEP
-536 ELLQNKMAF
+536 ELMQNKMTF

-564 VSVLFMPFI
+564 VSVLVMPFI

-582 FIPATI
+582 FIPLTI
-588 SNLQRPKSYSQ
+588 SHFQSPKSYSQ
-599 MSAFSSLSERV
+599 MSALASLSERV
-610 ATLEKQLNRPSIIL
+610 ATLEKQLNRPSILI
-624 SDSFESYYYLHKNR
+624 SDRVESYYYLHKNR
-638 EVLFY
+638 KVLFY
-643 PEITSILSGDNSFQP
+643 PEIASIFPGDNSFQP
-658 RFIDALNKFNPIVIL
+658 RFLDTLNKFNPIVTL
-673 CPIND
+673 CPMRHPG
-678 LPIIKENLHGTFLEL
+678 LIKANYHGTFLQL
-693 LYQNNYKLLESRKS
+693 LYENNYKLVESGKN
-707 IDSTMKRS
+707 IDDRILKN
-715 CDIYVKD
+715 CKIYIKD

>member
-1 MEHNTSQVAHINQS
+1 MEHNTSQVAQINQS

-34 NYLLT
+34 NYLIT

-69 LGKVLNYFS
+69 LGKVLNYLT

-88 QVTSQSL
+88 QVTSQSR

-115 RLFTQGTAES
+115 RLLTQGTAES

-140 LTTYLSNL
+140 LTTYLSSL
-148 NFLLLIPV
+148 NFLVLIPV

-202 YNDRSNYHLNAVLFP
+202 YNDRSNYHFNAVLFP
-217 LAATNSNSPF
+217 LAAINSDSPF
-227 IPLVSDGFSTWY
+227 TPLVDDGFKTLY

-249 SRIMGNSL
+249 SRLMGNSL
-257 LSIKIILCGL
+257 LSIKIVVCSLI
-267 VALQIILYYL
+267 ALQIILYYL
-277 INKAIYRNPLIRILV
+277 IAKAIYKNPLIRILV
-292 FISCI
+292 FVSCL
-297 FWSYF
+297 FWNYF
-302 YGKVIGQDL
+302 YGKVVSQDL

-329 LLYISERKFLDKA
+329 LLYISERKFLYKA
-342 TLSIG
+342 NLSIG
-347 FLTISVRDFLL
+347 FLKINLQDVLL
-358 DFIVAMALLSN
+358 DFIVAMALLNN
-369 FDSGIV
+369 FDSGV
-375 VLIMYFFI
+375 SVLIMYFFI

-407 INLIIITFII
+407 INIIIIIFII

-432 NYIGFTS
+432 NYIGFTF

-458 MVVYGFNIIQS
+458 MGVYGFNIIQS

-506 AVSLPFFL
+506 AVSLTFFL

-521 YAFSSCR
+521 YAFSSYQQ
-528 EKMSESEP
+528 KMSESEP
-536 ELLQNKMAF
+536 ELMQNKMAF
-545 REFLPILL
+545 REFLQILL

-564 VSVLFMPFI
+564 ISVLIIPFI

-588 SNLQRPKSYSQ
+588 SHFQSPRSYSQ
-599 MSAFSSLSERV
+599 MSALVSLSERV
-610 ATLEKQLNRPSIIL
+610 ATLEKQLNRPSILL

-638 EVLFY
+638 KVLFY

-658 RFIDALNKFNPIVIL
+658 RFIDALKKFNPIVTL
-673 CPIND
+673 CPINV
-678 LPIIKENLHGTFLEL
+678 PIIKENLHDTFLEL
-693 LYQNNYKLLESRKS
+693 LYENNYQLVESEKN
-707 IDSTMKRS
+707 IDDPILKN
-715 CDIYVKD
+715 CQIYTTG